1 MSQLSV
7 ITKIVRQKKRKD
19 RYSIF
24 LDETYAFSVAE
35 EVLIHF
41 QLTKGK
47 QLSETEITNITKKD
61 DYSKAYTAALRYLGY
76 RMRTIQEMEAYLHK
90 QDIPQTWIER
100 IIVTLLDEGFLD
112 DAVFANAFVRDRIHQ
127 TSKGPKVIEQELA
140 KKGIKKEIIKQ
151 ALEQYTFDK
160 QYDRALKWLQK
171 ERRKKAKHAH
181 KKQEEQLKIKLL
193 QKGFQQDVIQ
203 EVFTENEPD
212 FDEDREAVLFE
223 KQAEKLYRKHSRKLA
238 GFDLEMKLKTSLFQR
253 GFQAEMIDNYIQK
266 IRMNQEEEI
275 DE

>member
-1 MSQLSV
+1 
-7 ITKIVRQKKRKD
+7 
-19 RYSIF
+19 
-24 LDETYAFSVAE
+24 
-35 EVLIHF
+35 
-41 QLTKGK
+41 
-47 QLSETEITNITKKD
+47 
-61 DYSKAYTAALRYLGY
+61 
-76 RMRTIQEMEAYLHK
+76 
-90 QDIPQTWIER
+90 
-100 IIVTLLDEGFLD
+100 
-112 DAVFANAFVRDRIHQ
+112 AFVRDRIHQ

-223 KQAEKLYRKHSRKLA
+223 NKQKNCIVNIV
-238 GFDLEMKLKTSLFQR
+238 G
-253 GFQAEMIDNYIQK
+253 N
-266 IRMNQEEEI
+266 
-275 DE
+275 